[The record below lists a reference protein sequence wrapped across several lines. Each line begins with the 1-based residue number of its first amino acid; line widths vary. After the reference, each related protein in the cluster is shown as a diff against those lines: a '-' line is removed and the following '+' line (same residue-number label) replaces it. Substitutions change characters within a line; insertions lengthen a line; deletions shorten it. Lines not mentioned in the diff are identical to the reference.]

1 MGSPLGQFERPEP
14 SSVAITRLLVDFLLS
29 GDIAPG
35 QRVPSER
42 SLSETLGAGRSAVR
56 EALKSLVLLGVLDAR
71 QGDGTYLART
81 PSDLLPQIIGWG
93 LMLGDRTLSDL
104 IETRSH
110 LEVTLAGLAAERRSD
125 AQLGEL
131 LRVID
136 EMTDSGDDLDR
147 YISADVEFH
156 TTIAECSANKVLIG
170 MHHSVRSLLHVWTS
184 RIILARGSTQS
195 SLALHV
201 PIFDAI
207 RDGDSEAARHAMT
220 IHMQAAS
227 RNLSKVL
234 AAEGRNMSESI
245 QGV

>member
-14 SSVAITRLLVDFLLS
+14 SSVVITRLLVDFLLS

-35 QRVPSER
+35 QRIPSER
-42 SLSETLGAGRSAVR
+42 SLTETLGAGRSAVR

-81 PSDLLPQIIGWG
+81 PSELLPQIIGWG
-93 LMLGDRTLSDL
+93 LMLGDRTVSDL

-110 LEVTLAGLAAERRSD
+110 LEITLAGLAAQRRSET
-125 AQLGEL
+125 QLDGL
-131 LRVID
+131 ARVLAD
-136 EMTDSGDDLDR
+136 MADSGDDLDR
-147 YISADVEFH
+147 YIKADVEFH
-156 TTIAECSANKVLIG
+156 TSIAECSANKVLIG

-184 RIILARGSTQS
+184 RIILARGSTRT

-207 RDGDSEAARHAMT
+207 REGEAESARRAMT
-220 IHMQAAS
+220 VHMDVAT
-227 RNLSKVL
+227 RNLAKVL
-234 AAEGRNMSESI
+234 VAEGRSMSENAD
-245 QGV
+245 